1 MFELPV
7 QLEVDG
13 KLYPIRNK
21 GDFRM
26 VLDCFAALNEVELD
40 NVDRILSSLIIF
52 YEGVNSVSDLHNF
65 FGEDLSEAAE
75 KMFDFFNCG
84 ENNIGAK
91 QNYKLID
98 WEKDSNLISSAI
110 NNVARTEIRSLEY
123 LHWWTFMGY
132 YLAIGDCPWSYIVS
146 IREKIKKG
154 KKLEKDER
162 KFKIDNPN
170 YFIWDSQTV
179 EDKQVAAQL
188 QDIWANQ

>member
-170 YFIWDSQTV
+170 YFMWDSQTV